1 MKGECLILHPH
12 DQQTVNATIY
22 NALRDYM
29 KFQKIGMLVSI
40 LDPFTCIFISTNLWS
55 TWQNMEILY
64 IIREL
69 IYKNMFIWRRYSLGK
84 TVKLKYLRM
93 LSRRSTSQRDKL
105 HQLHSH
111 LNFGSSVI
119 WKETIPN
126 RETFTIK
133 LETLSFQMSVIF
145 RSFKVSSIF
154 FWSCFQKHSLESHP
168 RSNLDYGFSLLEP
181 FFCWTLIFTGP
192 SETISV
198 GAAEPLNSL
207 LMDLCY
213 LKFPEC

>member
-12 DQQTVNATIY
+12 DRQTVNDTIY
-22 NALRDYM
+22 NARSISM
-29 KFQKIGMLVSI
+29 KFQKTGMFVSV
-40 LDPFTCIFISTNLWS
+40 LDPCTCILISTNLWS

-84 TVKLKYLRM
+84 TVKLRYLRM
-93 LSRRSTSQRDKL
+93 LSRRSASQRDKL

-119 WKETIPN
+119 WKEAIPD
-126 RETFTIK
+126 REAFTIK
-133 LETLSFQMSVIF
+133 LGTLSFQMSVIF

-168 RSNLDYGFSLLEP
+168 RSNSDYGFSLLEP
-181 FFCWTLIFTGP
+181 FFCWTLIFTGL
-192 SETISV
+192 SENISV
-198 GAAEPLNSL
+198 GAVEPLSSL

-213 LKFPEC
+213 P